1 MRTRPPALLCSP
13 VQLTRD
19 RLSSFRPAQSGDM
32 FNRPTDCAVNPK
44 TGDIFVADGY
54 GVLFF
59 FDVQIRVLPSVPWQS
74 TERRRWAG
82 NSRVHRFAADGTHIM
97 SWGESGT
104 DEGQF
109 YCPHNIDVT
118 PDGER
123 VLVADRENSRVSVY
137 TTGGELLDNW
147 PAGHRPAGLCVG
159 RGATA
164 GLVFVAEQGLRMEFG
179 GCAPRLRHALST
191 AVAALAC

>member
-1 MRTRPPALLCSP
+1 
-13 VQLTRD
+13 
-19 RLSSFRPAQSGDM
+19 
-32 FNRPTDCAVNPK
+32 
-44 TGDIFVADGY
+44 
-54 GVLFF
+54 
-59 FDVQIRVLPSVPWQS
+59 
-74 TERRRWAG
+74 
-82 NSRVHRFAADGTHIM
+82 M

-164 GLVFVAEQGLRMEFG
+164 GLVFVAEQVRGALYGRREATSLTFALVG
-179 GCAPRLRHALST
+179 GAGPADGVWRVRT
-191 AVAALAC
+191 

>member
-1 MRTRPPALLCSP
+1 
-13 VQLTRD
+13 
-19 RLSSFRPAQSGDM
+19 
-32 FNRPTDCAVNPK
+32 
-44 TGDIFVADGY
+44 
-54 GVLFF
+54 
-59 FDVQIRVLPSVPWQS
+59 
-74 TERRRWAG
+74 
-82 NSRVHRFAADGTHIM
+82 M

-179 GCAPRLRHALST
+179 GCAPARLVHGCGR
-191 AVAALAC
+191 ACRLEEIPVLMPQQVPRLGQF